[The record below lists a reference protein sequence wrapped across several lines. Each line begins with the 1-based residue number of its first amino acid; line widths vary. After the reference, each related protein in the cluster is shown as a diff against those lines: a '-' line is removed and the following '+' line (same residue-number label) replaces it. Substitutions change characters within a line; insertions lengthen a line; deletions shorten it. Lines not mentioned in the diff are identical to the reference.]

1 MLTVTLPAMV
11 PCIAHPNRLCQV
23 STKAKRAHFAYT
35 SSMLVN
41 AHSNLPSAVISATAK
56 HFPVEKGISRVMKS
70 IFMGLCSDYNL
81 QSAVCPWRSR
91 RPDSTPTFAL
101 VGITTLFASS
111 RRIDSF
117 LIICYMAR

>member
-11 PCIAHPNRLCQV
+11 PCIAHPKRLCQV
-23 STKAKRAHFAYT
+23 STKVKRACFANI

-41 AHSNLPSAVISATAK
+41 AHSNMPSAVISSTAK

-70 IFMGLCSDYNL
+70 IFMGLSSDYNL
-81 QSAVCPWRSR
+81 QSAVFHWHILSPY
-91 RPDSTPTFAL
+91 STPTFAL

-111 RRIDSF
+111 LRINSL